1 MTPNRLL
8 KLLRLR
14 PGSSS
19 SWWSPVL
26 SLGTHHDEDSMTKKR
41 PTMTK
46 KPADHDEKTA
56 EPGRNLDE
64 NRSML
69 HHDACLNL
77 SVIK

>member
-1 MTPNRLL
+1 
-8 KLLRLR
+8 
-14 PGSSS
+14 
-19 SWWSPVL
+19 
-26 SLGTHHDEDSMTKKR
+26 
-41 PTMTK
+41 MTK